1 MKSLDPTIQRISK
14 HYGFSW
20 HYDEVLEKWIVRS
33 ARKDDTDFY
42 WSSEYTFEDFLDSLE
57 EYFKDMVYY
66 GN

>member
-1 MKSLDPTIQRISK
+1 M
-14 HYGFSW
+14 
-20 HYDEVLEKWIVRS
+20 RS